1 MEFKKKAPEIT
12 THDEDENLVGW
23 NENEKV

>member
-23 NENEKV
+23 DEN